1 MTIEVVKFRD
11 LEKAV
16 SESRRLLDLLAPE
29 IGKVYVI
36 SVTRDGCGACE
47 KQKPKFNE
55 LASKLLKT
63 HGDNISFKRVHV
75 AYSKGSEEESLR
87 SKDAMG
93 HYFYPTNSILVKTS
107 DRGSIEFY
115 RNVNPDMKELEKN
128 IDVALEVA
136 SFMKGDSTQE

>member
-16 SESRRLLDLLAPE
+16 SESGRLLDLLAPE
-29 IGKVYVI
+29 IGKVYVV

-47 KQKPKFNE
+47 KQKLKLNE
-55 LASKLLKT
+55 LASRLLQE
-63 HGDNISFKRVHV
+63 HGDNISFKHVHI
-75 AYSKGSEEESLR
+75 AYSEGAEEESLH
-87 SKDAMG
+87 SKDVIG
-93 HYFYPTNSILVKTS
+93 HYFYPTNSILVKTA

-128 IDVALEVA
+128 INVALEVA
-136 SFMKGDSTQE
+136 SFMKGNSAQE